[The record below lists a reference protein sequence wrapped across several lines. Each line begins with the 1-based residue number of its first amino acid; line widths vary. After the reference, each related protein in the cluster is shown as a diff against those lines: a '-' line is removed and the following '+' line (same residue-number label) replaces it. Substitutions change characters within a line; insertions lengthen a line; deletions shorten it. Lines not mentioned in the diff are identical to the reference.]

1 MARGVGCCYHPLP
14 GMWFPGRVSPHARG
28 RIEKTFSRPMTGRA
42 SFKDGDPELDL
53 EATHHLVAGSPENP
67 ATT

>member
-1 MARGVGCCYHPLP
+1 MTLGCGTRAVFLRMRGG
-14 GMWFPGRVSPHARG
+14 GSK
-28 RIEKTFSRPMTGRA
+28 KTFSRPMTGRA